1 MLLKTVEIQG
11 VHFGAGLPKLCIP
24 LTGQGV
30 PALLSELQF
39 AAALPADLYEWRID
53 CFFGDPLSV
62 LPTVLEETKGKPLLC
77 TLRTEGEGGKA
88 QVSPEEYERQITA
101 LLRAGG
107 FGLVDLELAWG
118 EERVT
123 RLVNLAKEQG
133 IGVVISKH
141 DFEKTP
147 PTEEIAQTLVQM
159 KKLGADLPKYAV
171 MPQNPGDVLA
181 LLSATWK
188 AYQQVGPVITMAM
201 GELGKV
207 TRAAGGVFG
216 SCLTFGAG
224 QNASAP
230 GQMEAED
237 LRAIL
242 EDLQPYDGSGASPTV

>member
-1 MLLKTVEIQG
+1 M
-11 VHFGAGLPKLCIP
+11 
-24 LTGQGV
+24 
-30 PALLSELQF
+30 
-39 AAALPADLYEWRID
+39 
-53 CFFGDPLSV
+53 
-62 LPTVLEETKGKPLLC
+62 
-77 TLRTEGEGGKA
+77 
-88 QVSPEEYERQITA
+88 
-101 LLRAGG
+101 
-107 FGLVDLELAWG
+107 DLELAWG

-123 RLVNLAKEQG
+123 RLANLAKEQG

-242 EDLQPYDGSGASPTV
+242 EDLQPYDGRGASPTV